1 MKTKTKQE
9 IKETMFRMIMLL
21 LCIIGLIS
29 SIDTINYFIDPQSHE
44 FYKHGFQDGQANVT
58 QITCEGEYYAITTN
72 WQYTDLITGNI
83 SYSNNYTKIG
93 CVRK

>member
-1 MKTKTKQE
+1 MKTQTKQDL
-9 IKETMFRMIMLL
+9 KETMFGT
-21 LCIIGLIS
+21 IILFLVIFGMFCSVNTIS
-29 SIDTINYFIDPQSHE
+29 YFIDPQSHE
-44 FYKHGFQDGQANVT
+44 FYKQGFQDGQANVT

-93 CVRK
+93 CVAK